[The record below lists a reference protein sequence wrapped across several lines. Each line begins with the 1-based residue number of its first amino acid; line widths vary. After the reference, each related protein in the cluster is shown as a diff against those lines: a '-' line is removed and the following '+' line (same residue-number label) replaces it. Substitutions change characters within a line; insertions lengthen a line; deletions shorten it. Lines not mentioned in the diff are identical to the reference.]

1 MAKRAKK
8 PKTEITAM
16 AQWGKDELSL
26 PFCTLVVGLIVCE
39 ELERSVDEEVG
50 EVEESVD
57 EPV

>member
-1 MAKRAKK
+1 
-8 PKTEITAM
+8 M